1 LRAAIAT
8 VEHFEGRIE
17 LGPYGEVQVL
27 FPPML
32 TAPTQTPPSA
42 YASDPHTPSTLAH
55 DPLVE
60 QEARRHAHAA
70 VEVIVFCA
78 PVATHMISVR
88 KKGEKLSAVCPPG
101 QATVGGGVET

>member
-1 LRAAIAT
+1 
-8 VEHFEGRIE
+8 
-17 LGPYGEVQVL
+17 
-27 FPPML
+27 ML